1 MIIKSNEKKSN
12 GTFVNISKG
21 NFIYKNENGEK
32 ETFQSLRG
40 TIYDVDFI
48 KDQINGNIKNKVQLF
63 MKDGEESYIVQI
75 DVNSGYFRGFC
86 NSLKSGKPKNEITLT
101 PLLKEGNKTTILVE
115 QNGKYLKHYFN
126 KDFQG
131 LGEDILPKLDQ
142 LIVKGETIL
151 DNTKQV
157 QYWKNWLINT
167 YKEKE
172 QKEENDSPDFD
183 YDDFDE
189 F

>member
-1 MIIKSNEKKSN
+1 MIIKNQEKKPI

-21 NFIYKNENGEK
+21 NFIYKNKEGEK

-48 KDQINGNIKNKVQLF
+48 KDQINGNVKNKVQLF
-63 MKDGEESYIVQI
+63 IKDGDESYIVQI

-86 NSLKSGKPKNEITLT
+86 NSLKNGNQKEELTLT
-101 PLLKEGNKTTILVE
+101 PLLKAENKTTILIE
-115 QNGKYLKHYFN
+115 QKGKYLKHYFN
-126 KDFQG
+126 KDFKG
-131 LGEDILPKLDQ
+131 KENDILPDLDRI
-142 LIVKGETIL
+142 IVKGESIL

-157 QYWKNWLINT
+157 EYWKNWLISV
-167 YKEKE
+167 YRESVEEKE
-172 QKEENDSPDFD
+172 DYPDFD
-183 YDDFDE
+183 YDDFDK